1 MPSHHDGAAVELQ
14 RISTSSRSSLQDG
27 EENAASMTGYSPVY
41 TDRLHDD
48 AADDLDR
55 RTVRKLDFVL
65 LPFLALLFLFN
76 SLDRSNVSS
85 LCSCTIHMLT
95 SSR

>member
-1 MPSHHDGAAVELQ
+1 MPSYDGASFELQ
-14 RISTSSRSSLQDG
+14 PLPTGPRSSHD
-27 EENAASMTGYSPVY
+27 EEEDAASMAGYSPVY

-55 RTVRKLDFVL
+55 KTVRKLDYIL

-76 SLDRSNVSS
+76 SLDRSNVRW
-85 LCSCTIHMLT
+85 LHIN
-95 SSR
+95 RI

>member
-1 MPSHHDGAAVELQ
+1 MPSHQDGAALELQ
-14 RISTSSRSSLQDG
+14 RMSTSPRSSLQEG
-27 EENAASMTGYSPVY
+27 EEDAASMAGYSPVY

-48 AADDLDR
+48 AASDLDR

-85 LCSCTIHMLT
+85 FLPYTSRLLT